1 MPFPEWPSLRGLT
14 SAPIIGGMPRLY
26 DRDHMSGLS
35 WGLDCAVPEHFDG
48 PFMHYSLFVAFTSTA
63 ILSAAGLAIAQHQ
76 GHHGHK
82 DHGAA
87 LVDTRVLVNM
97 PPQMVDHTLSN
108 MRDHLLA
115 LQEINE
121 ALAQGK
127 NAKAAATAEQR
138 LGMTSLRL
146 HGAHEVAAYMPEGMQ
161 QAGTAMHRAASRFVI
176 EAQNSDVTGDLKPAL
191 GALSEVMNACVA
203 CHAGYRFK

>member
-1 MPFPEWPSLRGLT
+1 MRYWIIVAAA
-14 SAPIIGGMPRLY
+14 SA
-26 DRDHMSGLS
+26 
-35 WGLDCAVPEHFDG
+35 AV
-48 PFMHYSLFVAFTSTA
+48 
-63 ILSAAGLAIAQHQ
+63 LSAAGMAVAQHQ

-87 LVDTRVLVNM
+87 TADTRVLVKM
-97 PPQMVDHTLSN
+97 PTQLVGHTLAN

-115 LQEINE
+115 LQEISE

-127 NAKAAATAEQR
+127 NDKAAATAEQR

-146 HGAHEVAAYMPEGMQ
+146 HGAHEVAKYMPEGMQ
-161 QAGTAMHRAASRFVI
+161 QAGSAMHRAASRFAI

-191 GALSEVMNACVA
+191 AVLSEVMNTCVA

>member
-1 MPFPEWPSLRGLT
+1 MRRPLIAAAT
-14 SAPIIGGMPRLY
+14 SA
-26 DRDHMSGLS
+26 
-35 WGLDCAVPEHFDG
+35 AV
-48 PFMHYSLFVAFTSTA
+48 
-63 ILSAAGLAIAQHQ
+63 LSAVGMAVAQHQ

-87 LVDTRVLVNM
+87 AVDTRVLVNL
-97 PPQMVDHTLSN
+97 PPGLVDHTLSN

-127 NAKAAATAEQR
+127 NDKAAAISEQR

-146 HGAHEVAAYMPEGMQ
+146 HGAHEVARYMPEGMQ
-161 QAGTAMHRAASRFVI
+161 QAGTAMHRAASRLAIAV
-176 EAQNSDVTGDLKPAL
+176 QDSDVTGDLKPAL
-191 GALSEVMNACVA
+191 AVLSEVMNACVA

>member
-1 MPFPEWPSLRGLT
+1 MRFWIIVAATFAATLT
-14 SAPIIGGMPRLY
+14 
-26 DRDHMSGLS
+26 
-35 WGLDCAVPEHFDG
+35 
-48 PFMHYSLFVAFTSTA
+48 
-63 ILSAAGLAIAQHQ
+63 AAGMAVAQHQ

-87 LVDTRVLVNM
+87 ADTRVLVNM
-97 PPQMVDHTLSN
+97 PSQLVDHTLAN

-127 NAKAAATAEQR
+127 SDKAAATAEQR

-146 HGAHEVAAYMPEGMQ
+146 HGAHEVARYMPEAMQ
-161 QAGTAMHRAASRFVI
+161 QAGTAMHRAASRFAI
-176 EAQNSDVTGDLKPAL
+176 EAQNSGVTGDLKPAL
-191 GALSEVMNACVA
+191 AVLSEVMNACVA

>member
-1 MPFPEWPSLRGLT
+1 MRHSLIAAAT
-14 SAPIIGGMPRLY
+14 SA
-26 DRDHMSGLS
+26 
-35 WGLDCAVPEHFDG
+35 
-48 PFMHYSLFVAFTSTA
+48 A
-63 ILSAAGLAIAQHQ
+63 ILSAAGMAVAQHQ

-87 LVDTRVLVNM
+87 AADTRVLVKM
-97 PPQMVDHTLSN
+97 PPQLVDHTLSN

-115 LQEINE
+115 LQEISE

-127 NAKAAATAEQR
+127 NDKAAATAEQR

-146 HGAHEVAAYMPEGMQ
+146 HGAHEVATYMPEGMQ
-161 QAGTAMHRAASRFVI
+161 QAGSAMHRAASRFAI

-191 GALSEVMNACVA
+191 AVLSEVMNACVA